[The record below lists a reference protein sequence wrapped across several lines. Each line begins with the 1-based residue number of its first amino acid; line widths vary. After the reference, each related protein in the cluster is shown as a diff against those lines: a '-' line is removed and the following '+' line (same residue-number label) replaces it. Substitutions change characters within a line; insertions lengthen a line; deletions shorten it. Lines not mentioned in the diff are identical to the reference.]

1 MAFCFFS
8 LFSCKGFKDLSV
20 NEFETM
26 LSQDRTVQLLDVR
39 TPEEF
44 AENHLPGAV
53 NIDWRGEAFPEKVQV
68 LDKARPVL
76 VYCRSGRRS
85 AEAAAMLDG
94 IGFKT
99 YNMKG
104 GILAWTAD
112 GKRVTRYEVERFWT
126 ASGAPVDITLVK
138 HGSLEICYNGV
149 SIQIDPVSG
158 LGKPTDYAAEF
169 PKADVILVTHE
180 HHDHLDPEAIA
191 ALTGPETI
199 LILNETSRDQIG
211 RGEAIHNGESR
222 ELPGGVKLE
231 AVPAYNTTPGREQFH
246 PKGNGNGYVLVID
259 GLRIY
264 VAGDTEDIPEMS
276 ELKCVDVAFLPVNQ
290 PYTMTPEQCVAA
302 AKVIAPKVLI
312 PYHFGQTDLGGLP
325 MALPQMDVRIRQ
337 MQ

>member
-231 AVPAYNTTPGREQFH
+231 AVPAYNTTPGRE
-246 PKGNGNGYVLVID
+246 
-259 GLRIY
+259 
-264 VAGDTEDIPEMS
+264 
-276 ELKCVDVAFLPVNQ
+276 
-290 PYTMTPEQCVAA
+290 
-302 AKVIAPKVLI
+302 
-312 PYHFGQTDLGGLP
+312 
-325 MALPQMDVRIRQ
+325 
-337 MQ
+337 